1 MKITVSKRTMVAILT
16 LVMVTGNSKSQ
27 NNFIWGKQFGSEK
40 DDYILNQVIDTNGN
54 LFVAGKTTGIIETKN
69 FGKNDGFL
77 TKIDSS
83 GNIIWAKQFGTPEE
97 DDEQWCA
104 IDKSGNVYITGTTTG
119 DLNGKNAGME
129 DIFIVKYNTDG
140 KILWSKQFG
149 TSGTDI
155 AKGIYADNKGNI
167 YVTGATAGKLGQ
179 ASFGK
184 NDCYIM
190 KLDDSGNQIFTRQ
203 FGTPE
208 DDYCYFIAGG
218 PGSDILV
225 CGTTWGSL
233 AGKNKGVIDGFTGQ
247 FTDKGDLIKYNQI
260 GSEGFDIPMVLKMDN
275 EKNIYVGG
283 STSGNFGGNQQGEG
297 DAFLLKLNDKGD
309 ILWNNQFGTK
319 NNDGVRAISFNPE
332 ISDNLLVSG
341 IMNLPPAQ
349 GFIRMYKNDGSMLW
363 ERCFFGS
370 GETNLCSGK
379 DVNFDNKGNFYH
391 LGLTGTNLFGNL
403 TGIHNYYIVKY
414 RLDDAYR
421 KH

>member
-1 MKITVSKRTMVAILT
+1 MKITFGKRAIIAILT
-16 LVMVTGNSKSQ
+16 LIMATGISKSQ
-27 NNFIWGKQFGSEK
+27 TNFIWGKQFGSEK
-40 DDYILNQVIDTNGN
+40 DDYVLNQVIDANGN
-54 LFVAGKTTGIIETKN
+54 LYVAGKTTGIIDTKN

-83 GNIIWAKQFGTPEE
+83 GNIIWSRQFGTPEE
-97 DDEQWCA
+97 EDEQWCA

-129 DIFIVKYNTDG
+129 DIFIVKYNSDG
-140 KILWSKQFG
+140 KMLWSKQFG
-149 TSGTDI
+149 TPGTDI

-167 YVTGATAGKLGQ
+167 YVTGATGGKLGQ

-184 NDCYIM
+184 NDCFIM
-190 KLDDSGNQIFTRQ
+190 KLDDSGNKIFTSQ

-208 DDYCYFIAGG
+208 DDYCYFIDGG

-225 CGTTWGSL
+225 CGTTWGNL
-233 AGKNKGVIDGFTGQ
+233 AGKNKGFIDGFTGQ
-247 FTDKGDLIKYNQI
+247 FTEKGDLIKYNQF
-260 GSEGFDIPMVLKMDN
+260 GSEGFDIPMVLKMDS

-283 STSGNFGGNQQGEG
+283 STSGNFGGNQAGEG
-297 DAFLLKLNDKGD
+297 DAFLLKLNEKGD

-319 NNDGVRAISFNPE
+319 NNDGVRAISYNPD
-332 ISDNLLVSG
+332 ISDNLLISG

-349 GFIRMYKNDGSMLW
+349 GFIRMYKNDGSMVW
-363 ERCFFGS
+363 ERSFLGS
-370 GETNLCSGK
+370 GGKNLSSGK
-379 DVNFDNKGNFYH
+379 DVDFDNKGNFYH
-391 LGLTGTNLFGNL
+391 IGLTGANLFGNL

-421 KH
+421 K